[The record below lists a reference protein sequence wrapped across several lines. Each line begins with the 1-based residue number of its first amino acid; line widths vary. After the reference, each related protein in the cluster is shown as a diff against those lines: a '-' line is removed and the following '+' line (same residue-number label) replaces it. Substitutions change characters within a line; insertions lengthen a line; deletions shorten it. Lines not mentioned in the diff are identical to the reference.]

1 MWTEA
6 NSENFRDPRDVMR
19 SRIPQT
25 RDMQHTQYN
34 SKKKK
39 KNNNNNNNKRNDRH
53 IKTLQLRLKAE
64 SNNWKWK

>member
-34 SKKKK
+34 SKKKTK
-39 KNNNNNNNKRNDRH
+39 KQQQQQQK
-53 IKTLQLRLKAE
+53 K
-64 SNNWKWK
+64 